1 MVEKRSETKAIKQR
15 LSRLSFHF
23 SLPINVLFPSL
34 KKPTAVMS
42 IVRKACVLKEFQPGY
57 LGAESNNVLVPT
69 LESIVALR
77 GFVSGGAAQ
86 LNR

>member
-15 LSRLSFHF
+15 LGRLSFHF

-42 IVRKACVLKEFQPGY
+42 IVRKACVLKALQPGY
-57 LGAESNNVLVPT
+57 LGAKSNNSFELT
-69 LESIVALR
+69 RESFVALR
-77 GFVSGGAAQ
+77 GEFPVRAVQ
-86 LNR
+86 FNC